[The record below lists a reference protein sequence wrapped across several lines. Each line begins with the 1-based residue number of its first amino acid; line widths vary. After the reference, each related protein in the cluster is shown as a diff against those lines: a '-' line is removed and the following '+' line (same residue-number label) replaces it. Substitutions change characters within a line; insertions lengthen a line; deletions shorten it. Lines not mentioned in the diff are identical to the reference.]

1 MIAARCSVDNLLPL
15 VGSRP
20 IDSALQTTLTAT
32 HIAAGSVCL
41 ASGVLAASV
50 KALGLPHRAHVVAG
64 RAFVWGMIGVCATAI
79 ALALI
84 GERVLVLLLLVAVL
98 SGYLAFAGW
107 REAVRL
113 RRPCAWLD
121 RAAAF
126 LMIAAAAIMLIWG
139 GWALLGGATGGIVL
153 LLFGSIGGMVAVIDL
168 HRLRHPAQ
176 RAART
181 AHHMACMLGAT
192 TAVVT
197 AALVVNVRFEPA
209 WAVWIAPTLLS
220 TPIIFLWSKRVGS

>member
-1 MIAARCSVDNLLPL
+1 MDNLLPL

-50 KALGLPHRAHVVAG
+50 KALGLRHRAHVVAG
-64 RAFVWGMIGVCATAI
+64 RAFVWGMLGVCATAI

-121 RAAAF
+121 RAAAV